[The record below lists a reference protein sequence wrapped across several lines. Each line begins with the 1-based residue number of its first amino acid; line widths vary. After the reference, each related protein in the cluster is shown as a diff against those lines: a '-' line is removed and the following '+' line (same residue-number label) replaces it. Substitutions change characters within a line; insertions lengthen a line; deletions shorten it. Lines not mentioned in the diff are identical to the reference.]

1 MGWSPDIEPHPILER
16 TILCTATDYSN
27 MLDWWFQDSKKTD
40 RGLEVQKNLAT
51 LMEELWL
58 NASWALMTLPD
69 YW

>member
-1 MGWSPDIEPHPILER
+1 
-16 TILCTATDYSN
+16 